1 MRFWFNL
8 LGYQAVWFAA
18 VLGAAR
24 GWAWPALVA
33 AALFALV
40 HFGVHGRRSTD
51 ARPLLCALAAG
62 ALMDG
67 GLAASGWLA
76 YSASVPTWPPL
87 WILAI
92 WAAFAL
98 TLDHSLAYLQTHPL
112 AAVLLGAVGGPLAYL
127 GAQRLEAVVFVAPDW
142 RAIAALSLAWA
153 LVFPALTQ
161 LAHRWRRSDRELKVA
176 LPVHGE
182 SR

>member
-24 GWAWPALVA
+24 GQTWPALFA

-40 HFGVHGRRSTD
+40 HFSRPGRRITD
-51 ARPLLCALAAG
+51 ARLLLCAVAAG
-62 ALMDG
+62 VVIDG
-67 GLAASGWLA
+67 GLSASGWLDYA
-76 YSASVPTWPPL
+76 AATPPWPPL

-98 TLDHSLAYLQTHPL
+98 TLDHSLAYLQTRPL
-112 AAVLLGAVGGPLAYL
+112 VTVLLGAIGGPLAYL
-127 GAQRLEAVVFVAPDW
+127 GAQRLGAVVFVAPDW
-142 RAIAALSLAWA
+142 RAITALSLAWA
-153 LVFPALTQ
+153 IALPALTL
-161 LAHRWRRSDRELKVA
+161 LAGRWRGNDGSLKRSA
-176 LPVHGE
+176 
-182 SR
+182 

>member
-24 GWAWPALVA
+24 GQAWPALVA

-40 HFGVHGRRSTD
+40 HFSLPGSRRAD
-51 ARPLLCALAAG
+51 AQLLLCALAIG
-62 ALMDG
+62 TLIDG

-76 YSASVPTWPPL
+76 YAASAAIWPPL

-112 AAVLLGAVGGPLAYL
+112 AALLLGAIGGPLAYL

-142 RAIAALSLAWA
+142 RAIAALALAWA
-153 LVFPALTQ
+153 LALPALTQ
-161 LAHRWRRSDRELKVA
+161 LARRWRRSDRGQKVA
-176 LPVHGE
+176 LTDHGE

>member
-24 GWAWPALVA
+24 GRTWPAPVA
-33 AALFALV
+33 VALFALV
-40 HFGVHGRRSTD
+40 HFSLPGRRAAD
-51 ARPLLCALAAG
+51 ARLLLCALSAG
-62 ALMDG
+62 VLMDG

-76 YSASVPTWPPL
+76 YAAASPPWPPL

-98 TLDHSLAYLQTHPL
+98 TLNHSLVYLQTHPL
-112 AAVLLGAVGGPLAYL
+112 ATALLGAIGGPLAYL
-127 GAQRLEAVVFVAPDW
+127 GAQRLQAVVFVAPDW

-153 LVFPALTQ
+153 LALPALTQ
-161 LAHRWRRSDRELKVA
+161 CARRWHAGDGPR
-176 LPVHGE
+176 
-182 SR
+182 

>member
-8 LGYQAVWFAA
+8 LGYQAVWFVA

-24 GWAWPALVA
+24 GETWPAPAA

-40 HFGVHGRRSTD
+40 HFSLPGRHPAD
-51 ARPLLCALAAG
+51 ARLLLCALAAG

-67 GLAASGWLA
+67 GLAASGWLV
-76 YSASVPTWPPL
+76 YSAAIPLWPPL

-112 AAVLLGAVGGPLAYL
+112 ATVLLGAVGGPLAYL
-127 GAQRLEAVVFVAPDW
+127 GAERLQAVAFVAPDW
-142 RAIAALSLAWA
+142 RAIVALSLAWA
-153 LVFPALTQ
+153 LALPALTQ
-161 LAHRWRRSDRELKVA
+161 LARRWRGGDRGLI
-176 LPVHGE
+176 P
-182 SR
+182 

>member
-8 LGYQAVWFAA
+8 LGYQAVWLAA

-24 GWAWPALVA
+24 GETWPALAA

-40 HFGVHGRRSTD
+40 HFGLPGGRRAD
-51 ARPLLCALAAG
+51 ARLLLCALVAG

-67 GLAASGWLA
+67 GLAASGWLV
-76 YSASVPTWPPL
+76 YSAAIPQWPPL

-98 TLDHSLAYLQTHPL
+98 TLDHSLAYLQIHPRL
-112 AAVLLGAVGGPLAYL
+112 TVLLGAVGGPLAYL
-127 GAQRLEAVVFVAPDW
+127 GAARLQAVAFVAPDW

-153 LVFPALTQ
+153 LALPALTQ
-161 LAHRWRRSDRELKVA
+161 LARRWHGSGGGATTTLIP
-176 LPVHGE
+176 PV
-182 SR
+182 R